1 MKHEPEFQ
9 KPRTADSAQAA
20 QAAQEMAACY
30 ARVFLGDDDGK
41 RVLADLQRK
50 FGLTRLVFQRAEN
63 GRYDTVAAALVDGER
78 HVLSEIENAL
88 RIATK
93 SPLFPTTP

>member
-1 MKHEPEFQ
+1 MKHELEFQ
-9 KPRTADSAQAA
+9 KPRTADSARAA

-63 GRYDTVAAALVDGER
+63 GRYDTIAAALIDGER

-88 RIATK
+88 RAGTK
-93 SPLFPTTP
+93 IPLSSTST